1 MSERGVHVRVAT
13 LRASGAAE
21 RQRRPAPTGR
31 VVSINVSAGGVPK
44 LPVPEARV
52 ADDGDDGDRQRE
64 TTVHGGPTRAVSLLA
79 IEAIERVQADGH
91 PIEPGSAGENL
102 TTAGIEIGRL
112 APGTRLLIGDEPAS
126 AVELELN
133 VPANPCKTIRESFR
147 GGQFSRLAAK
157 SHPGDT
163 RVYAWVRRPGLVR
176 VGDPIRVLEPL
187 PDAEGTTFPIFDAYE
202 AIEAGSTLGLWQA
215 ARAAG
220 YEMRVVDDGEL
231 LMGSSPDLPGSAF
244 NQVRGFDTLPQGL
257 SRMERFAAE
266 ARHPVVLHARRP
278 PWPGATPIDEQVLLT
293 AEPDGVARF
302 KLAGDI
308 LLRESH
314 PIADAGTWADSLIAA
329 SGMEQPL
336 ATAWRAL
343 APHLGRHGT
352 ERWIAELDG
361 LPVATATLRVRGEIG
376 LLRGAAVLPSARGRG
391 LHLALTAI
399 RAGRA
404 SELGATRLVVTAS
417 PGSASERNLLRS
429 GFQPVGRIGAYRLDD
444 RGAP

>member
-1 MSERGVHVRVAT
+1 MSERGVHLRVAT
-13 LRASGAAE
+13 LRASGPAK
-21 RQRRPAPTGR
+21 RQPLPSPTGR
-31 VVSINVSAGGVPK
+31 VLSINVSPGGVPK
-44 LPVPEARV
+44 LPVQVARV
-52 ADDGDDGDRQRE
+52 TEGGVEGDRQRE

-102 TTAGIEIGRL
+102 TTAGVEIGRL
-112 APGTRLLIGDEPAS
+112 APGTRLLIGDDPAT

-147 GGQFSRLAAK
+147 GGQFSRLSAK
-157 SHPGDT
+157 THPGDT
-163 RVYAWVRRPGLVR
+163 RVYAWVRRPGTVR
-176 VGDPIRVLEPL
+176 AGDPIRILAPL

-202 AIEAGSTLGLWQA
+202 AVEQGSTLGLWQA

-220 YEMRVVDDGEL
+220 YDLRIVDDGEL

-244 NQVRGFDTLPQGL
+244 NQIRGFDTLPHAL
-257 SRMERFAAE
+257 PRMERFAAE
-266 ARHPVVLHARRP
+266 ARHPVVVHARRP
-278 PWPGATPIDEQVLLT
+278 PWPGATPADEQVLLT

-308 LLRESH
+308 LLREAD
-314 PIADAGTWADSLIAA
+314 PVADAGAWAEILIAA
-329 SGMEQPL
+329 GGIEEPL

-343 APHLGRHGT
+343 ATHLGRHGT
-352 ERWIAELDG
+352 QRWIAELDG
-361 LPVATATLRVRGEIG
+361 VPVGTATLRVRGETG

-429 GFQPVGRIGAYRLDD
+429 GFQPVGRIGAYRLEGGE
-444 RGAP
+444 RP